1 MKKKIQRKHISDL
14 EPEALIPNDK
24 IRNQYKGNKIRITL
38 WIEYLK
44 SRTLCLRF
52 ESLQKQDRS
61 CLASMI
67 LVDQISQTLVWD
79 SNHSTSK
86 IDHVELEWFYMQPK
100 LHRVAD
106 KRSHWLKKSTNAS
119 FNIFSKSAVQI
130 QHRWLYI
137 ASKWNY

>member
-1 MKKKIQRKHISDL
+1 MQRKHISDL

-24 IRNQYKGNKIRITL
+24 IRKSTTRGIRFGLPCWSNI
-38 WIEYLK
+38 
-44 SRTLCLRF
+44 SRQEHCLRF
-52 ESLQKQDRS
+52 ESLHKQDRS
-61 CLASMI
+61 CLAWMI

-100 LHRVAD
+100 LHRIA
-106 KRSHWLKKSTNAS
+106 KKLSHWLKKSTNAS
-119 FNIFSKSAVQI
+119 FNIFSKSTLQI
-130 QHRWLYI
+130 QHTWLYI